1 MISYC
6 IHCYG
11 QFGRYKQY
19 SNLTYEYLKSI
30 KKDIDLLH
38 TRSIALTG
46 GEVLIHKEFEKIAMF
61 FLKNGFNVV
70 IFSNGYNYKRMKN
83 FLELSKDYH
92 MTIKISIDG
101 LNDTHNLIRRRKNSY
116 ENAIKMLDIL
126 KNYDNVDTNVST
138 VIMRE
143 NLKEVDEL
151 IDIIKNRY
159 PKFTHQLDIIS
170 PILNA
175 RKNQSLFTLSE
186 IQKIYNRYS
195 KVFLQESS
203 VGLQKYRCTGG
214 VTSAAIS
221 SSKVLKICV
230 GAEDIEFQL
239 GDLNKDSLLNIWKHP
254 NSNGKRFRQ
263 EGSHD
268 SYKCKKCNLKKK
280 CNTVNCRLLAQ
291 GYRNDSSKPNPLT
304 CMVERI
310 KQIEN
315 NF

>member
-46 GEVLIHKEFEKIAMF
+46 GEVFIHKEFEKIAMF

-101 LNDTHNLIRRRKNSY
+101 LNDTHNLIPRRKNSY

-186 IQKIYNRYS
+186 IQKYII
-195 KVFLQESS
+195 VIQ
-203 VGLQKYRCTGG
+203 
-214 VTSAAIS
+214 
-221 SSKVLKICV
+221 
-230 GAEDIEFQL
+230 
-239 GDLNKDSLLNIWKHP
+239 
-254 NSNGKRFRQ
+254 
-263 EGSHD
+263 
-268 SYKCKKCNLKKK
+268 
-280 CNTVNCRLLAQ
+280 
-291 GYRNDSSKPNPLT
+291 
-304 CMVERI
+304 M
-310 KQIEN
+310 
-315 NF
+315 